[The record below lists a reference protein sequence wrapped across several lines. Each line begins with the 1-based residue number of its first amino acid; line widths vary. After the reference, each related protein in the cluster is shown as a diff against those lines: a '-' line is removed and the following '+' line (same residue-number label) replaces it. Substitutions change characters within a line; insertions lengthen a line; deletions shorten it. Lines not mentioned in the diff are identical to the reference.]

1 MNMEAAKTLSHL
13 EKMVGEEKHDPRQK
27 FITVND
33 ACEAYHM
40 CRKTLV
46 KEALEAGAVY
56 RIGKT
61 GKKILIN
68 TVIFEKYL
76 ETFRI
81 MLPERFRQRR

>member
-1 MNMEAAKTLSHL
+1 MNMEAVKTLSPL
-13 EKMVGEEKHDPRQK
+13 EKMVGEENHDPRQK

-46 KEALEAGAVY
+46 KEALEAGAMY
-56 RIGKT
+56 RIGEKGKT
-61 GKKILIN
+61 ILIN
-68 TVIFEKYL
+68 TEIFDKYL

-81 MLPERFRQRR
+81 PGEIK

>member
-1 MNMEAAKTLSHL
+1 MNMESAKTLSHL

-46 KEALEAGAVY
+46 KEALE
-56 RIGKT
+56 
-61 GKKILIN
+61 
-68 TVIFEKYL
+68 
-76 ETFRI
+76 
-81 MLPERFRQRR
+81 